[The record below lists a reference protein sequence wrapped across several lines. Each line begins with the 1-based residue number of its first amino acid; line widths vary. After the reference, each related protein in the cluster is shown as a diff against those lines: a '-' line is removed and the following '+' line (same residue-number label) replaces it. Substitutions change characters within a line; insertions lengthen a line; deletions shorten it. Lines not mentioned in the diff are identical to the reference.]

1 MYRRGGK
8 KISLFFPYGLNEGD
22 EFLPANDDGSTNE
35 LPITIAFPFFD
46 HDHTSLFVNNN
57 GVISFLARVDQFT
70 PDPFPLADGRRL
82 LTPFWADIDT
92 NNGGTLSYRQ
102 VLRFAQNDDIF
113 LEADETIRAS
123 FVDMRDFVSSWMYI
137 ATWDRVAFFGAA
149 DTSIR
154 NSFQAV
160 MVTDGR
166 YSFAIF
172 NYGEINWT
180 TGGASGGDSGTGLG
194 GTPAQ
199 VGFNAGDGVT
209 FYSVPGS
216 RTAAVV
222 NIETTSNIDVPGRW
236 VFRTDNSNIEGLEC
250 TTSGV

>member
-1 MYRRGGK
+1 MQ
-8 KISLFFPYGLNEGD
+8 
-22 EFLPANDDGSTNE
+22 
-35 LPITIAFPFFD
+35 
-46 HDHTSLFVNNN
+46 VNNN
-57 GVISFLARVDQFT
+57 GVISFLVSVSQFT
-70 PDPFPLADGRRL
+70 PDPFPLDDGRRL

-92 NNGGTLSYRQ
+92 TNGGTLSYRQ
-102 VLRFAQNDDIF
+102 VLRFAQNDAIF
-113 LEADETIRAS
+113 LEADDIIRAS

-137 ATWDRVAFFGAA
+137 TTWDSVAFFGAS

-172 NYGEINWT
+172 NYGDINWT
-180 TGGASGGDSGTGLG
+180 TGAASGGDSGTGLG

-199 VGFNAGDGVT
+199 VGFNAGDGVI
-209 FYSVPGS
+209 FYSAPGS

-222 NIETTSNIDVPGRW
+222 DIETTSNIGVPGRW